1 MRICVLDDDP
11 SCTEFVAQTLEAA
24 GHSCQAFSEAKD
36 LIHALR
42 RDTFD
47 LLLLDWNMPVMSGDA
62 VLSWVRTHLE
72 TNLPVVFLTS
82 RSFEAD
88 IVAMLQAGADDY
100 IVKPVSRSILVAR
113 VETLLR
119 RAYRLEAKESHLRF
133 GVYDFDLDKSE
144 VSVNGSVVTLAQ
156 KEFELA
162 LLLFRHV
169 SRPLSRAHIRESVWK
184 QDVDIPSRTID
195 THISQIRAKLT
206 LRPVNGYRIAPIYSY
221 GYRLESVEGVENE
234 AP

>member
-1 MRICVLDDDP
+1 MRICVLDDDLT
-11 SCTEFVAQTLEAA
+11 CTEFVAQTLVAA
-24 GHSCQAFSEAKD
+24 GHSCQVFVEPKD
-36 LIHALR
+36 LLHALR

-47 LLLLDWNMPVMSGDA
+47 LLLLDWYMPSMSGDA
-62 VLSWVRTHLE
+62 VLNWVRTHLK

-82 RSFEAD
+82 RSFEVD

-100 IVKPVSRSILVAR
+100 IVKPVSRPILLAR
-113 VETLLR
+113 VESLLR
-119 RAYRLEAKESHLRF
+119 RAYQLEAQESHLRF
-133 GVYDFDLDKSE
+133 GIYDFDLDRSA
-144 VSVNGSVVTLAQ
+144 VSVGDNAVALAQ

-169 SRPLSRAHIRESVWK
+169 SRPLSRTHIRESVWK

-195 THISQIRAKLT
+195 THISQIRTKLT

-221 GYRLESVEGVENE
+221 GYRLEKVEGG
-234 AP
+234 AS